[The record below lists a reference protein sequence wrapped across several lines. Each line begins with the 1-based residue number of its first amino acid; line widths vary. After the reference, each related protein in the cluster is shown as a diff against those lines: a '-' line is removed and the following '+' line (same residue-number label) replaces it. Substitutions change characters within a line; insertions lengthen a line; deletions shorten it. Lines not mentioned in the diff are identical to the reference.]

1 MHPLFIE
8 YMQQRW
14 PDTVPA
20 LATQPT
26 LSVRLNPAKLAT
38 PAARH
43 TECAATGLRTAA
55 TDGLP
60 TALPLA
66 APVPWHGEGYYLSER
81 PNFTLDPAL
90 HQGLY
95 YVQDASSMLVGTI
108 AARLASRL
116 TGGAAANGAE
126 EQHGPSQR
134 SLLYLDACAAPG
146 GKTTAAVA
154 ALPPDAIVFANEYDY
169 RRANIL
175 SENLAKWGSP
185 RCVVTRGDTA
195 RYRKLRDT
203 FDIIAVDAPCSGE
216 GMMRKDPQAAAQWTP
231 GLVRECADRQVEILT
246 NLWQALKPGGYLIY
260 STCTFNE
267 AENEGTVQRLGE
279 QLVDADD
286 SQRMHSVDIAELLQG
301 VDLPGVTRD
310 GNFLR
315 FLPGRA
321 RGEGLC
327 VTVLRKGDD
336 DCTPAATAPKP
347 KKNAK
352 ANKAQKG
359 KAQPKLALPMLPDGY
374 VPAVDTEGRVT
385 AMPADMATIVTPL
398 LSQLDVLCAGVE
410 VGTVKGK
417 DLIPAQ
423 PLALC
428 TALDSSAYPKYEVT
442 LEQALQYLRR
452 DTLTLDADCPR
463 GIVLLTYCG
472 RPLGFAKH
480 LGNRTNNLYPAE
492 WRIRMAGN

>member
-26 LSVRLNPAKLAT
+26 LSVRLNPAKLAS

-43 TECAATGLRTAA
+43 TECAATGLRTPA
-55 TDGLP
+55 TGGLS
-60 TALPLA
+60 TALPLT
-66 APVPWHGEGYYLSER
+66 APVPWHSDGYYLSER

-108 AARLASRL
+108 AARVAARL
-116 TGGAAANGAE
+116 TGGAG
-126 EQHGPSQR
+126 
-134 SLLYLDACAAPG
+134 LLYLDACAAPG
-146 GKTTAAVA
+146 GKTTAAVG
-154 ALPPDAIVFANEYDY
+154 ALPQDAIVFANEYDY

-175 SENLAKWGSP
+175 SENMAKWGSP

-216 GMMRKDPQAAAQWTP
+216 GMMRKDPQAVAQWTP

-267 AENEGTVQRLGE
+267 AENEDAVQRLCD
-279 QLVDADD
+279 QMANADD
-286 SQRMHSVDIAELLQG
+286 SQQVHSIDIGELLQG

-336 DCTPAATAPKP
+336 DCTTASALKT
-347 KKNAK
+347 KKSAK

-359 KAQPKLALPMLPDGY
+359 KAQPKLALPMLPEGY
-374 VPAVDTEGRVT
+374 VSATDADGRVT
-385 AMPADMATIVTPL
+385 AMPADMAAIVTPL
-398 LSQLDVLCAGVE
+398 LPQLDVLCAGVE

-428 TALDSSAYPKYEVT
+428 TALDSNAYPKCEVT

-463 GIVLLTYCG
+463 GIVLLTYGG
-472 RPLGFAKH
+472 RPLGFVKH

-492 WRIRMAGN
+492 WRIRH